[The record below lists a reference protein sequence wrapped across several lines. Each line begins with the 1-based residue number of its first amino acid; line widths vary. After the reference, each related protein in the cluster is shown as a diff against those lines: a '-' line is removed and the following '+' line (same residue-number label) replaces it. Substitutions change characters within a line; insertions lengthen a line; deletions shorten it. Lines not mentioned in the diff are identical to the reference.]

1 MSSIPFAPGTVSHAR
16 LQRLAAD
23 LEDVEQEQR
32 GLEARKVELLA
43 EVGRL
48 AEQERGLLP
57 SDSRS
62 AEMTHRAA
70 AAEVS
75 FVLGIA
81 DRSAERLIER
91 ARRLHE
97 RYPRVQASL
106 AAGRIAL
113 AHAVGIVEA
122 GDILG
127 TTGAQTRAGADA
139 GTASDSEA
147 GEADIRAAYEAE
159 ALAVAEVET
168 PNRTRRLSKT
178 IAERHASRTLEQRF
192 ERAHAER
199 RVWVTELGDG
209 MAELHAVADAVSV
222 HAAYDRLSRQAHEIQ
237 RTDRRAEQ
245 AAVESGAPG
254 VPQPRSLDQ
263 ARADLALDV
272 LLNGSP
278 SNENGA
284 IGLGRIDARVQV
296 IVPAAVLLST
306 DSRETSGHEGSR
318 HGSSGHRNPGYGA
331 GAAVLAGFGP
341 IDAAT
346 ARRLAAITTGWDR
359 AMFDTE
365 TGELLK
371 VDRYRPSAE
380 IIRFLEVRDQH
391 CRFWGCTVPP
401 FRADRDHTRDAA
413 LGGETSTRNLS
424 VLCRRHHMMKH
435 HTGLGM
441 TQLKRGDIEW
451 RSTLGRRVR
460 DRPASR
466 VMFEPTRAAPQAEPT
481 AQGNAA
487 ATRGEPDA
495 GLGSGAE
502 PDVGPRTGTEL
513 DSCAGLDPGVGL
525 GPRTKLDP
533 GAEIG
538 PGAEVGP
545 GAEIGPGDPEVPEA
559 RPRAA

>member
-23 LEDVEQEQR
+23 LEEVEQEQR

-97 RYPRVQASL
+97 RYPRVQTSL

-113 AHAVGIVEA
+113 AHAVGVVEA
-122 GDILG
+122 GEILE
-127 TTGAQTRAGADA
+127 TTGAQTWAKADA
-139 GTASDSEA
+139 GTGSDSVA
-147 GEADIRAAYEAE
+147 GEADIRATYETE
-159 ALAVAEVET
+159 ALAVAEAET
-168 PNRTRRLSKT
+168 PNRTRRLAKA

-222 HAAYDRLSRQAHEIQ
+222 HAAYDRLSRQAHEIR

-296 IVPAAVLLST
+296 IVPAAVLLSA
-306 DSRETSGHEGSR
+306 DSRETSGNRNSGHGSSGSR
-318 HGSSGHRNPGYGA
+318 RSGHGSSGHGSSGHGV

-359 AMFDTE
+359 AMFDSE

-391 CRFWGCTVPP
+391 CRFWGCTIPP

-441 TQLKRGDIEW
+441 TRLKRGDIEW
-451 RSTLGRRVR
+451 RSTLGRTVR

-466 VMFEPTRAAPQAEPT
+466 VMFEPTRAASQAEST

-487 ATRGEPDA
+487 ATRGDPGTGLGSRAEPDA
-495 GLGSGAE
+495 GPRSGTEPDFCAE
-502 PDVGPRTGTEL
+502 PD
-513 DSCAGLDPGVGL
+513 
-525 GPRTKLDP
+525 P
-533 GAEIG
+533 GAG
-538 PGAEVGP
+538 
-545 GAEIGPGDPEVPEA
+545 IGPGDPEGREA